1 MKNKIFKFLQ
11 RHTTRIV
18 DGNNRKFKLYPK
30 WLIWLILFLSY
41 NVLLQGVADLLIKF
55 SGYTPW
61 FEGFP
66 ARWDFLFLT
75 GVSVLMGYQ
84 VLIGMR
90 RRELDVTRNSF
101 ALGILVESGLVISDV
116 VHVLQYHASYEHLLA
131 VRLPFI
137 VLTLVNFFILVK
149 IEHHLKLFR
158 DKKGKFVLA

>member
-1 MKNKIFKFLQ
+1 MKNKIINFLN

-18 DGNNRKFKLYPK
+18 DKNDSKFRLYPR

-41 NVLLQGVADLLIKF
+41 NVLLQGIADVVIKA

-61 FEGFP
+61 FNALP

-101 ALGILVESGLVISDV
+101 AMGILVESGLVISDV
-116 VHVLQYHASYEHLLA
+116 VHLANYASDHEYLFMI
-131 VRLPFI
+131 RLPFI
-137 VLTLVNFFILVK
+137 IFTTINFIILVG
-149 IEHHLKLFR
+149 IAHRLKLFR
-158 DKKGKFVLA
+158 GKKGQFELA